1 MIAAKNK
8 ITYLYHDKRKEY
20 KKKGEN
26 LPIGWLQATI
36 ESVCIKRGIPPN
48 VKIPLS
54 TIRNRTK
61 TIVMQESGSETLM
74 SCIEPHLV
82 ELISAMGQI
91 RRSLTGSES
100 LSLANDLIYGTQ
112 VEKDIIEWK
121 KVVISTIQKHLCLGK
136 STDNCSRE
144 GGHID

>member
-1 MIAAKNK
+1 MKQHLKESVIAAKNK
-8 ITYLYHDKRKEY
+8 ITCLYHDKRKEY

-26 LPIGWLQATI
+26 LPVGWLKATVDSI
-36 ESVCIKRGIPPN
+36 RIKRGLSPN
-48 VKIPLS
+48 IKIPLS

-82 ELISAMGQI
+82 ELISVMGQI
-91 RRSLTGSES
+91 RRSLTGCES

-112 VEKDIIEWK
+112 VEKDIIK
-121 KVVISTIQKHLCLGK
+121 
-136 STDNCSRE
+136 
-144 GGHID
+144 